1 MVQIY
6 YRNIKESA
14 ATTLSEFRKGS
25 WIYVENPTDKEISD
39 LVDNFSLET
48 GHLQDAR
55 DIYEVPR
62 LEVEENNIYIFTR
75 YAYTENSQVYTAP
88 VLFIIGPDFFITISE
103 KPYYT
108 FKKFIDEKS
117 FYTTQKVK
125 LFLQLLMQINQSY
138 NSFVNNI
145 SKDVRRMGIELEK
158 VNNKD
163 IVKFVRYESFLN
175 DFLAALVPTNAI
187 LQNLLSGKYIKLYE
201 EDKDLIEDL
210 QLNTNQLIDIS
221 KSNLRNIVN
230 YREAYSAIMT
240 NKLNQVIKLFT
251 ALTVILTIPMIVSSI
266 YGMNV
271 RLPFEQNPSTFYG
284 IITILL
290 VLSLSI
296 GFLFWKKRWL

>member
-6 YRNIKESA
+6 YRNIKESS

-39 LVDNFSLET
+39 LVDKFSLET

-240 NKLNQVIKLFT
+240 NRLNQVIKLFT